1 MGKYL
6 SWVMIM
12 KKMISICF
20 LIVFLTAGALWIDQN
35 ITGQPENENII
46 LSNNTENSEEM
57 TESMSILP
65 GAKYYIASE
74 NGKIVIYHSDK
85 ETIYYETSIST
96 SQLPDEIKEKI
107 KNGFFIETDMELYEF
122 LENYSS

>member
-1 MGKYL
+1 
-6 SWVMIM
+6 M

-20 LIVFLTAGALWIDQN
+20 LIVFLIAGALWIDQN
-35 ITGQPENENII
+35 IARQPENENIT
-46 LSNNTENSEEM
+46 LAKDTENSEEM
-57 TESMSILP
+57 TESMSLLP
-65 GAKYYIASE
+65 SAKYYIASE

-85 ETIYYETSIST
+85 KTIYYETSIST
-96 SQLPDEIKEKI
+96 GQLPEEIEEKV